1 MTKTDK
7 NTFIIQEVDSSNNYA
22 KQLITA
28 GKADHGT
35 VVLAHFQ
42 NAGKGHAENQ
52 WESEPGKNML
62 ASFIL
67 FPKFLRADKQFYLSK
82 IISLALVDFLND
94 EMVSASV
101 KWPNDIYIENKK
113 LAGIL
118 IENSVSGSYIHS
130 SVIGVGL
137 NLNQVRFSEQL
148 PNPVSLKQITQK
160 NYSPETVVEQLKGKL
175 WSWYRKLEDGQ
186 QDFIDS
192 AYLQNLYRR
201 EKWGRFKKGD
211 DFFEARIKGIG
222 EYGQL
227 VLGMRNGTERVF
239 QFKEVEFIL

>member
-7 NTFIIQEVDSSNNYA
+7 NTLIIQEVDSSNNYA
-22 KQLITA
+22 KQLIAA

-42 NAGKGHAENQ
+42 NAGKGHAENH
-52 WESEPGKNML
+52 WESEFGKNML

-82 IISLALVDFLND
+82 IISLALVDLLSD
-94 EMVSASV
+94 GIGSVSV

-137 NLNQVRFSEQL
+137 NLNQEKFSEQL
-148 PNPVSLKQITQK
+148 PNPVSLNQITQK
-160 NYSPETVVEQLKGKL
+160 NYSPETVVQQLKDKL

-186 QDFIDS
+186 HDFIDS
-192 AYLQNLYRR
+192 AYFRKLYRR
-201 EKWGRFKKGD
+201 EQWSRFKKGD

-227 VLGMRNGTERVF
+227 ILEMRNGAEQTF
-239 QFKEVEFIL
+239 QFKEVEFVI